1 MSARA
6 SLSRPFGWA
15 VALTCLTASAA
26 RAQDRLSDF
35 VPDTRPL
42 ILHDLNLWAA
52 TADPPPPPSGTPR
65 IRLPRMPNTSL
76 GDPLGLI
83 DDGDPPPDPDAPV
96 TASPAGGGDIPVQVS
111 MGMDNPF
118 LDFRRSGAPGGVGYY
133 KVHTQL
139 QLFGTR
145 STSCAVN
152 LQAVTPAGLDQDGV
166 ADGLTV
172 LSPSVSV
179 YHELEDGTAFQGFI
193 GRHLNVNA
201 RALPWQAQ
209 GFGSGPIHRQV
220 QYGFA
225 VQRPVWD
232 TGPDQVGSFYL
243 FVEAL
248 GRYRY
253 DANPAGPAAVWE
265 MVPGVHW
272 RLTDSLWL
280 SGGVLMPVNAAPTA
294 RDARLWQFTCS
305 FQF

>member
-133 KVHTQL
+133 KVQTQFQFL
-139 QLFGTR
+139 DTGKTGCTF
-145 STSCAVN
+145 SF
-152 LQAVTPAGLDQDGV
+152 QAVRPAGLESNGLSDGPSFV
-166 ADGLTV
+166 SPALTV
-172 LSPSVSV
+172 FHDLG
-179 YHELEDGTAFQGFI
+179 DGTALHGFV
-193 GRHLNVNA
+193 GKDV
-201 RALPWQAQ
+201 RANSAWRDGLVD
-209 GFGSGPIHRQV
+209 GGGLK
-220 QYGFA
+220 YGMA
-225 VQRPVWD
+225 VQQPFPGL
-232 TGPDQVGSFYL
+232 TPDPTRGLFL
-243 FVEAL
+243 FVEAQGYWSDRDQGTL
-248 GRYRY
+248 HS
-253 DANPAGPAAVWE
+253 WE
-265 MVPGVHW
+265 LVPGMHY
-272 RLTDSLWL
+272 RLSDSWWM
-280 SGGVLMPVNAAPTA
+280 SGGVLVPVGPTRYGAAGHWH
-294 RDARLWQFTCS
+294 LSCSWQF
-305 FQF
+305 